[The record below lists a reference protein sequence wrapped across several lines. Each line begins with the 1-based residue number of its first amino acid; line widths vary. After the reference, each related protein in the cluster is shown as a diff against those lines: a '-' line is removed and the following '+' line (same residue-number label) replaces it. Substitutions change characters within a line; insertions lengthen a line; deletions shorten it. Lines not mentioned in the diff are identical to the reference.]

1 MNKIIPSPAVRA
13 WIYGI
18 LVAAAAVGV
27 GYGVIT
33 AEQGNLW
40 LAFAAAVLGLSNGLA
55 LVNTPK
61 GRHSASSG
69 EDGGA

>member
-13 WIYGI
+13 WIYGV
-18 LVAAAAVGV
+18 LVALAAVGI

-40 LAFAAAVLGLSNGLA
+40 LALAAAVLGLSNALA
-55 LVNTPK
+55 LANTPK
-61 GRHSASSG
+61 GKHEADS
-69 EDGGA
+69 